1 MHTSRWMGE
10 GIVTLA
16 LLLSGPLQSHGQI
29 EGAIGEGII
38 VFDPSN
44 FVKNAVTS
52 AQMIKQVINSTKE
65 VQLMLQNL
73 MATGGAWEDTLR
85 LLRRL
90 DEVVATGEALHY
102 QLTHLDQTMHERYP
116 GYVNPGRWIP
126 KYTQW
131 TTTSL
136 DTLRGTL
143 NTMQEQLK
151 ESERARE
158 ETLLAA
164 LKSKTE
170 NAQGNLD
177 VSQTGNMIDL
187 QIIEEQRKIRH
198 LLGALINAQNVA
210 TAHQINLQASQ
221 ERVIDDWFERSQIP
235 VQPYRGTAGFGPD
248 DYRH

>member
-1 MHTSRWMGE
+1 MAPSLRRTLMTIVLLTVLSKGTSSYAQGGM
-10 GIVTLA
+10 
-16 LLLSGPLQSHGQI
+16 
-29 EGAIGEGII
+29 I
-38 VFDPSN
+38 VFDPPN
-44 FVKNAVTS
+44 FAKNTITA
-52 AQMIKQVINSTKE
+52 AQMLLQVINSTKE
-65 VQLMLQNL
+65 VQMMLKNL
-73 MATGGAWEDTLR
+73 QQTSGAWEDTAR

-102 QLTHLDQTMHERYP
+102 QLTHLDQTMHDRYP

-143 NTMQEQLK
+143 NTVQEQLK
-151 ESERARE
+151 ESERGRE
-158 ETLLAA
+158 EALLAA

-170 NAQGNLD
+170 SAQGNLD

-187 QIIEEQRKIRH
+187 QIIEEQRKIRQ

-221 ERVIDDWFERSQIP
+221 ERVIDDWLQRSQIP
-235 VQPYRGTAGFGPD
+235 VQPYRGIGGFGPN